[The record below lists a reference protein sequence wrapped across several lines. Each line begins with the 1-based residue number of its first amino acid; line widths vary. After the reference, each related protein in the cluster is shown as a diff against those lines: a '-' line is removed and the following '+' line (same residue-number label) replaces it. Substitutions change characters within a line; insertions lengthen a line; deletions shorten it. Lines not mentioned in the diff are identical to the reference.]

1 METNQQEDGRFTFKD
16 TESQL
21 ETIREIFA
29 QAKQEDKW
37 NLDEPMLY
45 SFYFV
50 DESVDKLEK
59 LGLKLEAD
67 GYDFIDIFELGDEET
82 NESTGEYLLHIDKT
96 ETHTPESL
104 AARNVEFQKLADE
117 YEIETYDG
125 WEFGE
130 VGGED
135 DEEEADEAD
144 EEEADEEE

>member
-1 METNQQEDGRFTFKD
+1 MFKD

-21 ETIREIFA
+21 GTINEIFA
-29 QAKQEDKW
+29 QAKSEDNW

-59 LGLKLEAD
+59 LGLHLEKE
-67 GYDFIDIFELGDEET
+67 GYDFVDIFELGEEET
-82 NESTGEYLLHIDKT
+82 SEPTGEYLLHIDKI
-96 ETHTPESL
+96 EVHTPESL

-117 YEIETYDG
+117 YEIGTYDG

-130 VGGED
+130 VGDED
-135 DEEEADEAD
+135 DEEED
-144 EEEADEEE
+144 EEDEE